1 MTNSS
6 DSKSLA
12 VRRKQASLIANTG
25 RKIGYSIF
33 LLSLIIFAIGLTVEF
48 NNLVAKTLTVL
59 LIVGSIV
66 LAPSILLHYAVRGA
80 EREEKEQNQ
89 LSSN

>member
-1 MTNSS
+1 M
-6 DSKSLA
+6 
-12 VRRKQASLIANTG
+12 RRKQASLIANTG

-33 LLSLIIFAIGLTVEF
+33 FLALTIFTIGFTVEF

-80 EREEKEQNQ
+80 EREEKEQN
-89 LSSN
+89 

>member
-1 MTNSS
+1 MTSS
-6 DSKSLA
+6 DNSRSLLM
-12 VRRKQASLIANTG
+12 RRQQASLIANTG

-33 LLSLIIFAIGLTVEF
+33 LLSLIIFAVGLTVEF

-59 LIVGSIV
+59 LIAGSVV

-80 EREEKEQNQ
+80 EREEKEQN
-89 LSSN
+89 

>member
-1 MTNSS
+1 MTSS
-6 DSKSLA
+6 NDSNSLA
-12 VRRKQASLIANTG
+12 IRRKQASLIANTG

-33 LLSLIIFAIGLTVEF
+33 FLALTIFTIGFTVEF

-80 EREEKEQNQ
+80 EREEKEQF
-89 LSSN
+89 

>member
-1 MTNSS
+1 MLSN
-6 DSKSLA
+6 DSESLA
-12 VRRKQASLIANTG
+12 IRRERASLIANTG
-25 RKIGYSIF
+25 RRIGYSIF
-33 LLSLIIFAIGLTVEF
+33 FLSLIIFVIGFTVEF

-80 EREEKEQNQ
+80 EREEKEQ
-89 LSSN
+89 S

>member
-1 MTNSS
+1 MTSSNDS
-6 DSKSLA
+6 DSLA
-12 VRRKQASLIANTG
+12 MRRKQASLIANTG

-33 LLSLIIFAIGLTVEF
+33 FLALTIFTIGFTVEV

-80 EREEKEQNQ
+80 EREEKEQN
-89 LSSN
+89 

>member
-1 MTNSS
+1 MTSPN
-6 DSKSLA
+6 DSNSLA
-12 VRRKQASLIANTG
+12 MRRQRASLIANTG

-33 LLSLIIFAIGLTVEF
+33 FLSLIVFAIGLTVEF
-48 NNLVAKTLTVL
+48 NDLVAKTLTVL

-80 EREEKEQNQ
+80 EREEKEQN
-89 LSSN
+89 

>member
-1 MTNSS
+1 MTSSS
-6 DSKSLA
+6 DSNSLA
-12 VRRKQASLIANTG
+12 IRRKQASLIANTG

-33 LLSLIIFAIGLTVEF
+33 FLALIIFAIGFTVEF

-59 LIVGSIV
+59 LVVGSIV

-80 EREEKEQNQ
+80 EREEKEQN
-89 LSSN
+89 

>member
-1 MTNSS
+1 MTSS
-6 DSKSLA
+6 DNSKSLL
-12 VRRKQASLIANTG
+12 VRRQQASLIANTG

-33 LLSLIIFAIGLTVEF
+33 LLSLIIFAVGLTVEF

-59 LIVGSIV
+59 LIAGSVV

-80 EREEKEQNQ
+80 EREEKEQN
-89 LSSN
+89 

>member
-1 MTNSS
+1 MTSS
-6 DSKSLA
+6 NDSNSLA
-12 VRRKQASLIANTG
+12 IRRKQASLIANTG

-33 LLSLIIFAIGLTVEF
+33 FLSLIIFAIGFTVEF

-80 EREEKEQNQ
+80 EREEKEQ
-89 LSSN
+89 S

>member
-6 DSKSLA
+6 DSNSLA
-12 VRRKQASLIANTG
+12 IRRKQASLIANTG

-33 LLSLIIFAIGLTVEF
+33 FLALIIFAIGFTVEF

-80 EREEKEQNQ
+80 EREEKEQN
-89 LSSN
+89 

>member
-1 MTNSS
+1 MTSS
-6 DSKSLA
+6 NDSNSLA
-12 VRRKQASLIANTG
+12 MRRQQASLIANTG

-33 LLSLIIFAIGLTVEF
+33 FLSLIVFAIGLTVEF
-48 NNLVAKTLTVL
+48 NDLVAKTLTVL

-80 EREEKEQNQ
+80 EREEKEQN
-89 LSSN
+89 

>member
-1 MTNSS
+1 MTSS
-6 DSKSLA
+6 DNSKSLLM
-12 VRRKQASLIANTG
+12 RRQQASLIANTG

-59 LIVGSIV
+59 LIAGSVV

-80 EREEKEQNQ
+80 EREEKEQN
-89 LSSN
+89 

>member
-1 MTNSS
+1 MTSS
-6 DSKSLA
+6 NDSNSLA
-12 VRRKQASLIANTG
+12 MRRKQASLIANTG

-33 LLSLIIFAIGLTVEF
+33 FLALIIFAIGFTVEF

-80 EREEKEQNQ
+80 EREEKEQN
-89 LSSN
+89 

>member
-1 MTNSS
+1 MTSS
-6 DSKSLA
+6 DNSKSLLM
-12 VRRKQASLIANTG
+12 RRKQASLIANTG

-33 LLSLIIFAIGLTVEF
+33 LLSLIIFAVGLTVEF

-59 LIVGSIV
+59 LIAGSVV

-80 EREEKEQNQ
+80 EREEKEQN
-89 LSSN
+89 

>member
-1 MTNSS
+1 MTSS
-6 DSKSLA
+6 NDSNSLA
-12 VRRKQASLIANTG
+12 MRRKQASLIANTG

-33 LLSLIIFAIGLTVEF
+33 LLALIIFTIGFTVEF

-80 EREEKEQNQ
+80 EREEKEQF
-89 LSSN
+89 

>member
-1 MTNSS
+1 MTNS
-6 DSKSLA
+6 DDANSLLI
-12 VRRKQASLIANTG
+12 RRQQASLIANTG

-33 LLSLIIFAIGLTVEF
+33 FLSLIIFAIGLTVEF
-48 NNLVAKTLTVL
+48 NNLVARTLTVL

-80 EREEKEQNQ
+80 EREEKEQN
-89 LSSN
+89 